1 MSAYRTVVVGTDGSE
16 SSLKAVDRA
25 AAIASGSD
33 AQLVIACAYYPAD
46 PKDVS
51 AAADALGNEAYQVT
65 GSAPTY
71 EILRTARERA
81 HAQGAKD
88 VVERTVVGAPVES
101 LLALLDEVKGDL
113 LVVGNRGLNT
123 LTGRLLGS
131 VPSDAARKATSD
143 VLIVH
148 TVR

>member
-71 EILRTARERA
+71 
-81 HAQGAKD
+81 
-88 VVERTVVGAPVES
+88 
-101 LLALLDEVKGDL
+101 
-113 LVVGNRGLNT
+113 
-123 LTGRLLGS
+123 
-131 VPSDAARKATSD
+131 
-143 VLIVH
+143 
-148 TVR
+148 